1 VTPLVAIIDTN
12 VVVSGLLT
20 GEPASPTAM
29 VLDGMLRGQF
39 TYLLSLELLTEYR
52 EVLLR
57 PRIRRRHGLA
67 APDVEALLTELAL
80 NGSVR
85 DPPRVTGAVPD
96 FGDRHLW
103 VLLQSD
109 PAAVLVTGD
118 DALLQRTADPGR
130 ILSPRRFLSLLRRA
144 SEHT

>member
-20 GEPASPTAM
+20 GDAASPTAV
-29 VLDGMLRGQF
+29 VLDGMLRGRF

-67 APDVEALLTELAL
+67 ASDVEALLTELAL

-85 DPPRVTGAVPD
+85 DLPRVTGAAPNS
-96 FGDRHLW
+96 GDRHLW
-103 VLLQSD
+103 ILLQSD
-109 PAAVLVTGD
+109 PAAMLVAGD
-118 DALLQRTADPGR
+118 DALLQRTPEPGR
-130 ILSPRRFLSLLRRA
+130 VLSPRRFLSRLRE
-144 SEHT
+144 SE

>member
-1 VTPLVAIIDTN
+1 MTPPVAVIDTN

-20 GEPASPTAM
+20 GEPVSPTAV
-29 VLDGMLRGQF
+29 VLDGMLRGRF
-39 TYLLSLELLTEYR
+39 TYLLSLELLAEYR

-67 APDVEALLTELAL
+67 APDVESLLTELAL
-80 NGSVR
+80 NGSVH
-85 DPPRVTGAVPD
+85 DPPRVTGPVPD

-103 VLLQSD
+103 ALLQSD

-118 DALLQRTADPGR
+118 DALLHHTPEPGR
-130 ILSPRRFLSLLRRA
+130 VLSPRRFLSLLRD
-144 SEHT
+144 SG